1 MDQIQAMRIFTRVVE
16 AGTFTRA
23 ADSLS
28 LPKATVTKHVQAL
41 EERLRVKLLNRTTR
55 RVTVTADG
63 AAYYE
68 RTVRLLSDLDD
79 IEASMTN
86 ARANPM
92 GRLRVDVGTSV
103 AQLLIIPHLADFQ
116 TRFPDIQLDLGVSDR
131 TVDLIGDNVD
141 CVIRGGELTDQSL
154 VARRIGN
161 LEFIT
166 VASPDYL
173 ARKGT
178 PQHPLEL
185 EEKHTSLLYFSP
197 QSGRHYP
204 LEFRKGAE
212 SIDINGPY
220 QVSVNEA
227 NAYVTAALHGMGVAQ
242 ITSFQ
247 AQKHLKAGTLV
258 QLLPDWTQ
266 PLLPVYVVYP
276 PNRHLSA
283 KVRAFVDWT
292 AELFQRDPH
301 LQRHE
306 GLAWAAVQARLEA
319 NPRASRTVPF
329 VAKATGVPLAKA
341 AARIALGESI
351 VDLRADVYSVTDL
364 PPAMGVENETYTRA
378 RASAR
383 SCDDLAHP
391 KLTARG
397 GVYPPSLVTSWPS
410 GLVNEKPD
418 SLFLDK
424 VLTNA

>member
-68 RTVRLLSDLDD
+68 RTVRVLADLDD

-86 ARANPM
+86 ARANPL

-103 AQLLIIPHLADFQ
+103 AQLLIIPHLAEFQ
-116 TRFPDIQLDLGVSDR
+116 ARYPDIQLDLGVSDR
-131 TVDLIGDNVD
+131 PVDLIGDNVD
-141 CVIRGGELTDQSL
+141 CVIRGGALSDQSL

-178 PQHPLEL
+178 PVHPLEV
-185 EEKHTSLLYFSP
+185 EEKHSSLLYFSP

-204 LEFRKGAE
+204 LEFRKGTE
-212 SIDINGPY
+212 SIDIHGPY

-227 NAYVTAALHGMGVAQ
+227 NAYVSAAVQGLGIAQ

-247 AQKHLKAGTLV
+247 AQRHLQSGALV
-258 QLLPDWTQ
+258 QLLPEWTQ

-292 AELFQRDPH
+292 AELFQREPYM
-301 LQRHE
+301 QR
-306 GLAWAAVQARLEA
+306 
-319 NPRASRTVPF
+319 T
-329 VAKATGVPLAKA
+329 
-341 AARIALGESI
+341 ES
-351 VDLRADVYSVTDL
+351 
-364 PPAMGVENETYTRA
+364 P
-378 RASAR
+378 SA
-383 SCDDLAHP
+383 
-391 KLTARG
+391 
-397 GVYPPSLVTSWPS
+397 
-410 GLVNEKPD
+410 
-418 SLFLDK
+418 
-424 VLTNA
+424 